1 MDEDASSSRYTAVLE
16 SKRDA
21 TQYRILVEIAEHQ
34 PAVSQQE
41 VADAIGLTSQAV
53 SNYLQELVAAGHVK
67 SHGRGR
73 YEVTKEGVDWLI
85 TQTDN
90 LQAYASHVAE
100 EVIGRVDIESALA
113 TGSIEEGERVSL
125 TMRDGIL
132 HAISGRVGDAT
143 AVAVTGASAGED
155 IGLTDFEGVVD
166 YELGTVTIVQV
177 PHVQD
182 GGSRHVDSQLVV
194 EHVAEHDLVATA
206 SPEAVATARNAG
218 VSPTIR
224 FGTAEA
230 VREAALKGQDVL
242 LLVRTDLLSTHTDKL
257 RESNVAYELLENT
270 HSNEN
275 GNWEARDD

>member
-1 MDEDASSSRYTAVLE
+1 MDEGIPAERHSAVLE

-21 TQYRILVEIAEHQ
+21 TQYRILVEIAERQ

-53 SNYLQELVAAGHVK
+53 SNYLQELVSAGYVK
-67 SHGRGR
+67 SRGRGR

-85 TQTDN
+85 TQTDS
-90 LQAYASHVAE
+90 LQAFASHVAE
-100 EVIGRVDIESALA
+100 EVIGRVDVESALA
-113 TGSIEEGERVSL
+113 TGTIEAGDRVSL

-132 HAISGRVGDAT
+132 HAIPGETGGAT

-155 IGLTDFEGVVD
+155 IALTDFEGVVD

-182 GGSRHVDSQLVV
+182 GGSHRVDSQV
-194 EHVAEHDLVATA
+194 VAEHAVEHDLAATA
-206 SPEAVATARNAG
+206 GPEAVATAHEAEI
-218 VSPTIR
+218 SPTVR

-230 VREAALKGQDVL
+230 VREAALKGQDVFL
-242 LLVRTDLLSTHTDKL
+242 LARADLLSAHTDKL
-257 RESNVAYELLENT
+257 RESNVTYEVLDAT
-270 HSNEN
+270 VANE
-275 GNWEARDD
+275 